1 MKKLHFV
8 VASLLVVSLLSA
20 CGGKG
25 SKEPAPVDPAADAQ
39 TLLEA
44 DGVFSGERLEVDQA
58 TACTLYG
65 IDEATVESCKVYM
78 GNTGVSLEELAIFTL
93 KDADGAEAALKAL
106 GYRLEDQKEAAAGYA
121 DYLKDELSKLDG
133 ARTEQRG
140 NSVLLI
146 VAADYGPVE
155 DFLKGD

>member
-1 MKKLHFV
+1 M
-8 VASLLVVSLLSA
+8 
-20 CGGKG
+20 
-25 SKEPAPVDPAADAQ
+25 
-39 TLLEA
+39 
-44 DGVFSGERLEVDQA
+44 DQA

-78 GNTGVSLEELAIFTL
+78 GNT
-93 KDADGAEAALKAL
+93 DGAEAALKAL